1 MSKPMKAKLNEFKT
15 YLQQNKG
22 YIEKT
27 AKYSL
32 FCINEYLQWLK
43 DEKLSIKKVS
53 YKDIL
58 NYIGSLQQRS
68 CSKSKINH
76 QLRTIS
82 QYNEFLKVSDPAKDV
97 RLRGVKKEGNAFLSE
112 AELNQIYQNFESK
125 NKKGHYLYS
134 DKIMVGLVIYQAL
147 EEKDVFR
154 LELNDLD
161 LEKGKIYVKGGL
173 KTKEARIL
181 DLQAFQ
187 IIPLK
192 NYIDNYRKKYH
203 KDHEQ
208 QESEKLFTPNCDK
221 PHRLHDQFKII
232 AKALK
237 EQAEKEQ
244 INLPKIG
251 VLRQSR
257 IVLWIKQYGLR
268 KAQYLGGFRAI
279 NGVERYQ
286 QEDITDLQDYI
297 KAHHPLK

>member
-1 MSKPMKAKLNEFKT
+1 MSQQMKAKLNEFRL

-22 YIEKT
+22 YVEKT
-27 AKYSL
+27 AKHSL
-32 FCINEYLQWLK
+32 FCINEYLQWIK
-43 DEKLSIKKVS
+43 EEKLSIKKVS

-82 QYNEFLKVSDPAKDV
+82 QYNEFLKITDHAKDV
-97 RLRGVKKEGNAFLSE
+97 RLRGIKKENNAFLSDT
-112 AELNQIYQNFESK
+112 ELNKIYQNFESK

-147 EEKDVFR
+147 EEKDIFR
-154 LELNDLD
+154 LELKDLD
-161 LEKGKIYVKGGL
+161 LEQGKIYIKSGL
-173 KTKEARIL
+173 KTKEARTL

-192 NYIDNYRKKYH
+192 NYIDNYRKSYH
-203 KDHEQ
+203 KDHEE
-208 QESEKLFTPNCDK
+208 QESAKLFTPNCDK

-232 AKALK
+232 ARSLK
-237 EQAEKEQ
+237 EQAEREQ

-279 NGVERYQ
+279 NAVERYQ

-297 KAHHPLK
+297 KEHHPLK

>member
-1 MSKPMKAKLNEFKT
+1 MKAKLNEFGD

-22 YIEKT
+22 YVEKT
-27 AKYSL
+27 AKHSL
-32 FCINEYLQWLK
+32 FCINEYLQWLAA
-43 DEKLSIKKVS
+43 EKLAIKKVT

-125 NKKGHYLYS
+125 NKKGHYLHS

-147 EEKDVFR
+147 EEKDIFR
-154 LELNDLD
+154 LELNDVD
-161 LEKGKIYVKGGL
+161 LEQGKIYIKSGL
-173 KTKEARIL
+173 KTKEARTL

-192 NYIDNYRKKYH
+192 NYIDNHRKTYH
-203 KDHEQ
+203 SNHGQ
-208 QESEKLFTPNCDK
+208 GPSHKLFYPNCEK
-221 PHRLHDQFKII
+221 AHRLHDQFKII
-232 AKALK
+232 AKTLK

-244 INLPKIG
+244 INLAKIG